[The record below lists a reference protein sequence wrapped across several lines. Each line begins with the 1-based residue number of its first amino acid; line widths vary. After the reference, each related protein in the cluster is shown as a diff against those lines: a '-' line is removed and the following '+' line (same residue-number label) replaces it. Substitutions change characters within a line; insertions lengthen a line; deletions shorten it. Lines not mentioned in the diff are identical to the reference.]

1 MKTNP
6 NDPATGHARF
16 SAETGEFSYNEDG
29 LTKREYFAA
38 KALQGA
44 AYVGAAPATAAKYA
58 VECADALVAELS
70 K

>member
-1 MKTNP
+1 MSHWNGDLTAFP
-6 NDPATGHARF
+6 STRESSHEHG
-16 SAETGEFSYNEDG
+16 TGEPG